1 MTTNREILLAYRHL
15 QKSLLRAIQYSK
27 PARFT
32 ARDRLRQNFRSNDR
46 STFDADRISKTLEF
60 LDGAARSK
68 GLEHKI
74 VKNLLHVWASK
85 GRMPMNT

>member
-1 MTTNREILLAYRHL
+1 MPTNHEILRSYRYL
-15 QKSLLRAIQYSK
+15 YKNLLRAVQYSK
-27 PARFT
+27 PARYT

-74 VKNLLHVWASK
+74 VKNLLHVWATK